1 MIFIQSGYTP
11 TPDLNHSRIGI
22 NNITYGKTPVASS
35 SAAGHPAIAATYPTT
50 YEYWRPTSGGSTWTI
65 DNGSPVECDYMGI
78 VGTLSSVI
86 IGCAYSTDGTT
97 WITPVTG
104 SLASGESKRTAM
116 FLFAPVTARYWR
128 LTMIGIC
135 DIAVV
140 YIGKSLAMQR
150 KIYQGHSPLTLSRM
164 TETTQNVSE
173 TGQYLGRSI
182 TRKGLKTNCE
192 YQHLKAAW
200 YRANFDPFVEA
211 ARTAPFFYA
220 WRPLAY
226 PSELGFVWT
235 TGDIKPTNS
244 GPKDYMSVGF
254 TVTGIANA

>member
-50 YEYWRPTSGGSTWTI
+50 YEYWRPTSAVSTWTI
-65 DNGSPVECDYMGI
+65 DNGTMVECDYMGV
-78 VGTLSSVI
+78 VGDLGNLTLS
-86 IGCAYSTDGTT
+86 CQYSFDGTT
-97 WITPVTG
+97 WTEAVSG
-104 SLASGESKRTAM
+104 SIGAGSEKRTSM
-116 FLFAPVTARYWR
+116 LLFSAVAARYWR
-128 LTMIGIC
+128 LAMIGIGN
-135 DIAVV
+135 IAVV

-244 GPKDYMSVGF
+244 GPKDFMSVGF

>member
-11 TPDLNHSRIGI
+11 TPDLNYSRIGYQ
-22 NNITYGKTPVASS
+22 NYTEGKTPTASS
-35 SAAGHPAIAATYPTT
+35 SATGYPAVAATYPTT
-50 YEYWRPTSGGSTWTI
+50 FEYWKPATIPATWEIDQGAAVACDYFGLVGDFNGATINVQSSPNNTTWTTQVS
-65 DNGSPVECDYMGI
+65 GSP
-78 VGTLSSVI
+78 
-86 IGCAYSTDGTT
+86 TDR
-97 WITPVTG
+97 V
-104 SLASGESKRTAM
+104 AM
-116 FLFAPVTARYWR
+116 FLFASVTARYWR
-128 LTMIGIC
+128 IQVTGATPS
-135 DIAVV
+135 IAVI
-140 YIGKSLAMQR
+140 YIGAALAMQR
-150 KIYQGHSPLTLSRM
+150 KIYQGHSPLTLSRV
-164 TETTQNVSE
+164 TDTTQNVSE

-192 YQHLKAAW
+192 YQHLKADW

-244 GPKDYMSVGF
+244 GPKDFMSVGF